1 MGDALNQVHEY
12 EQGLMDQGASGTPGV
27 AQSAPSRG
35 SGIAQSIRNTLNR
48 GNQNERGRQTESG
61 RKSEESGGEDQTQ
74 NDVGMFYEA
83 GD

>member
-12 EQGLMDQGASGTPGV
+12 EQVLMDQGSAGTPGM

-35 SGIAQSIRNTLNR
+35 SGLAQSIRNTLNR
-48 GNQNERGRQTESG
+48 ASANERGR
-61 RKSEESGGEDQTQ
+61 RREESDGEDQTQ

-83 GD
+83 DD